1 MTPVINF
8 TTELSTMR
16 HLLSAIFF
24 ITLIFSHMSVARN
37 VDDNLLWVTD
47 NWPGITDNDEA
58 LYSTLF
64 QEIFT
69 SQGFKLNKTFVP
81 FKRAVAFV
89 NQHEVDF
96 AGGITKEYTP
106 SSSHIQAP
114 FAVLATPVLAFYKKT
129 TITETL
135 LGLEM
140 LRRYRVVSSP
150 QLGKSIGL
158 EDVYEV
164 TNKSQAFLMVVNGRA
179 DVYIDNKGELNGT
192 VSKYAHLASNY
203 DEDQY
208 KTSMVGFSSW
218 YMISPKSSRGDAVM
232 KAYIKGSIELLQ
244 SGRLAE
250 IYESRG
256 FIVPAE
262 LISYAVDL
270 NASKQD

>member
-1 MTPVINF
+1 M
-8 TTELSTMR
+8 
-16 HLLSAIFF
+16 
-24 ITLIFSHMSVARN
+24 
-37 VDDNLLWVTD
+37 
-47 NWPGITDNDEA
+47 
-58 LYSTLF
+58 
-64 QEIFT
+64 
-69 SQGFKLNKTFVP
+69 
-81 FKRAVAFV
+81 
-89 NQHEVDF
+89 
-96 AGGITKEYTP
+96 
-106 SSSHIQAP
+106 
-114 FAVLATPVLAFYKKT
+114 

-218 YMISPKSSRGDAVM
+218 YMISPKNHRGEMVM
-232 KAYIKGSIELLQ
+232 QAYIKGTIDLFN
-244 SGRLAE
+244 SGKLAD
-250 IYESRG
+250 IYHTRG
-256 FIVPAE
+256 FIVPSE
-262 LISYAVDL
+262 LIRYVEKL
-270 NASKQD
+270 R